1 MMRVRFS
8 LPALTITLTGKET
21 KMVTMQGI
29 YDTLWL
35 VKELDMRDS
44 PSGDSVYSLVQASF
58 LKIKLQQGDFNE
70 LFQ

>member
-1 MMRVRFS
+1 
-8 LPALTITLTGKET
+8 
-21 KMVTMQGI
+21 MQGI